1 MEEIPNIQ
9 LQVEI
14 KHAKNIV
21 DKEDK
26 ILHDLNEWILKV
38 SKKNPLIGGFEI
50 CPFASKHT
58 YKIVFSSI
66 NDIQPLDEEFGVV
79 IFVIEDDL
87 DLDTINKKCKELSKL
102 YPRYS
107 FFEDCRDESSFIG
120 DVQTNNGKYNLI
132 LYQNRNLLRKVREK
146 LAQTEYYGHWNQE
159 YLRHILE
166 DDYDII
172 K

>member
-1 MEEIPNIQ
+1 MQQP
-9 LQVEI
+9 VVI
-14 KHAKNIV
+14 KHVNHIV
-21 DKEDK
+21 DKESK
-26 ILHDLNEWILKV
+26 ILQDLNEWILRV

-66 NDIQPLDEEFGVV
+66 NDIKPLDEEFGVV

-87 DLDTINKKCKELSKL
+87 NLISIEKKCKELSKT
-102 YPRYS
+102 YPKYV
-107 FFEDCRDESSFIG
+107 FFEDCRDEPSFIG

-132 LYQNRNLLRKVREK
+132 LYQNRNFLRKVREK
-146 LAQTEYYGHWNQE
+146 LAKTKYYSHWNQE
-159 YLRHILE
+159 YLKHILE